1 MRFRAAI
8 PIDQSLA
15 VEGESIYAGL
25 GGMGVTV
32 VMLSEVSPQPS
43 KPKDDK

>member
-25 GGMGVTV
+25 GLTRRVPCIAWKKK
-32 VMLSEVSPQPS
+32 LQQE
-43 KPKDDK
+43 